1 MWKRRKGNATLNA
14 AAERIGRTLG
24 SVAGRIEHWQK
35 ERGRLAAELDRLM
48 RVASGLRA
56 DLAPVRRPARRIGR
70 ITRRA
75 IKRARR
81 RL

>member
-35 ERGRLAAELDRLM
+35 ERGRLAAELDHLM

-56 DLAPVRRPARRIGR
+56 DLAPVRKPARRIGR
-70 ITRRA
+70 IARRA
-75 IKRARR
+75 VRRARR

>member
-1 MWKRRKGNATLNA
+1 MWKRRKGNATPNV
-14 AAERIGRTLG
+14 AAERSGGRLAASPDG
-24 SVAGRIEHWQK
+24 SHWQK
-35 ERGRLAAELDRLM
+35 ERGRLAAELDHLM

-56 DLAPVRRPARRIGR
+56 DLAPVRKPARRIGR

-75 IKRARR
+75 IRRARR